1 MVFKHEWNDTE
12 QEIISAL
19 SKILK
24 TGVKRER
31 KFAAGTL
38 LPCRRRV
45 LYCRKEQVSMKRQQQ
60 KEWNG
65 TYFSFCDHISF

>member
-19 SKILK
+19 SKSLK

-31 KFAAGTL
+31 KFAAGIP
-38 LPCRRRV
+38 LPRRRRV
-45 LYCRKEQVSMKRQQQ
+45 LYCRKEQVSMKQQRQ
-60 KEWNG
+60 KEWNA
-65 TYFSFCDHISF
+65 TYFFPCNNVFF

>member
-19 SKILK
+19 SKSLK

-31 KFAAGTL
+31 KFVAGIP
-38 LPCRRRV
+38 LPRRRRV
-45 LYCRKEQVSMKRQQQ
+45 LYCRKEQVSMKQQQ
-60 KEWNG
+60 PKEWNG
-65 TYFSFCDHISF
+65 TYFSFCNHVSF